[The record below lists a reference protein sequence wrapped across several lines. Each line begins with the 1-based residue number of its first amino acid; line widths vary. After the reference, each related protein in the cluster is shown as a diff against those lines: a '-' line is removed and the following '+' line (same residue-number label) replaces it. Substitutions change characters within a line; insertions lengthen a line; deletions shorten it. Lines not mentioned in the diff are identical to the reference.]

1 MPNLGRDKMNDL
13 EFIKAYKDMKSISE
27 ICDEFKINYTNLIYG
42 KTTSENEEKVAN
54 SLKMEVLKIYALLKM
69 KLEEK

>member
-1 MPNLGRDKMNDL
+1 MDDL